1 MMPFNPLGPLLPW
14 PLMAQTSQPKPAEP
28 KHRTPAEKARRK
40 AKKQAREQALAE
52 LLVRHDLLAHNQ
64 EQAARIAR
72 AMRKNPL
79 LFVSYGLMHVVK
91 ELQPQQPYSELVDEE
106 EALQTL
112 HVALQEIR
120 EQSANR

>member
-1 MMPFNPLGPLLPW
+1 M
-14 PLMAQTSQPKPAEP
+14 
-28 KHRTPAEKARRK
+28 
-40 AKKQAREQALAE
+40 
-52 LLVRHDLLAHNQ
+52 RHDLLAHNQ